1 MAAPIGNRNAAK
13 VKPWQDA
20 IRRAIARYDGGKG
33 NALNLIADQV
43 VKEAIN
49 GKQWAIE
56 EIGNRFD
63 GKPKQQIENTG
74 LDGGPIEFIEATQ
87 AKRMAQ
93 EYAAE

>member
-1 MAAPIGNRNAAK
+1 MAGAPLGNRNAAK

-20 IRRAIARYDGGKG
+20 LRRAIARYDGGAG

-43 VKEAIN
+43 VTEAIN

-63 GKPKQQIENTG
+63 GKPKQQLEHTGEN
-74 LDGGPIEFIEATQ
+74 DGPIQTRLLIIDSRASG
-87 AKRMAQ
+87 
-93 EYAAE
+93 